1 MHRPLRPRA
10 PPLRLCEQLPLPNY
24 IPSYAPNT
32 CSITIRL
39 PHQLPPQSPA
49 QPYPRPPS
57 LTPQLPVQLPPPNE
71 VSDNSRFGR
80 FVLPRPDH
88 YLRLVVE
95 VWRLWI
101 VEGNGKLTE
110 KEL

>member
-1 MHRPLRPRA
+1 
-10 PPLRLCEQLPLPNY
+10 
-24 IPSYAPNT
+24 
-32 CSITIRL
+32 
-39 PHQLPPQSPA
+39 
-49 QPYPRPPS
+49 
-57 LTPQLPVQLPPPNE
+57 

-101 VEGNGKLTE
+101 VEGNGKLSE